1 MTICNMWLYKERDTW
16 LCVCGLTEK
25 QTDRYCPFSQEIEG
39 KVSYFQFTF
48 KFLTTKTTTKK
59 GYVFGKRKIGRG
71 EERGREEKTEGEG
84 KRREEGTERE
94 AEK

>member
-1 MTICNMWLYKERDTW
+1 MA
-16 LCVCGLTEK
+16 LCVWFDRE
-25 QTDRYCPFSQEIEG
+25 TDRYCPFSQEIEG

-71 EERGREEKTEGEG
+71 EERGREEKTGGEG